1 MEVKTMYRTMKVPF
15 SASTV
20 TIQKL
25 FDIRRL
31 CAVVWNDCVQIAR
44 YYYRLGGGWI
54 TKSDLQKEVKGLY
67 PLHSQT
73 IQAVAHKFLQA
84 REGAQKARK
93 AGFNVRYPW
102 KHKFVCNPKWV
113 GQSFTLQGK
122 KIILSLGIWNG
133 KRQPKVTLKL
143 PKVPPGNVKEVE
155 FVYDRKWLICL
166 SYETNTEEE
175 SQKQQGITAS
185 IDPGEIHTIASVTE
199 NGDSLVITG
208 RYLRSIHRLR
218 NKKLKELQKLM
229 SRCKKGSRQW
239 RKYNRAKKYVLSK
252 SDEQLKDA
260 LHKTTKQFVDWCLQH
275 DVTHVVIGDVEG
287 IQRHTKRKKSKK
299 VNQKLS
305 NWSFGKLY
313 ALLVYKLKAR
323 GITIEKV
330 AEHFT
335 SQTCPVCGNRKKV
348 SYRTYQCKCG
358 YKEHRDLHG
367 ARNILTKQLY
377 SKMIYYP
384 LHDPIYLRPTYLQ
397 PAISA

>member
-1 MEVKTMYRTMKVPF
+1 MYRTMKVPF
-15 SASTV
+15 SASST

-54 TKSDLQKEVKGLY
+54 TKSDLQKELKGLY

-73 IQAVAHKFLQA
+73 VQAVAHKFLQA

-102 KHKFVCNPKWV
+102 KHKFVFNSEWV
-113 GQSFTLQGK
+113 GESFTLQGK
-122 KIILSLGIWNG
+122 RITLSLGIWNG
-133 KRQPKVTLKL
+133 KRQPKIILKL

-155 FVYDRKWLICL
+155 LVYNRKWLICL
-166 SYETNTEEE
+166 SYEAHTEEE
-175 SQKQQGITAS
+175 PPKQQGLSAS
-185 IDPGEIHTIASVTE
+185 IDPGEIHTISSVTE

-252 SDEQLKDA
+252 SDEQVKDA

-275 DVTHVVIGDVEG
+275 DVNHVVIGDVEG
-287 IQRHTKRKKSKK
+287 VQRNTKKKRSKNT
-299 VNQKLS
+299 NQKLS

-313 ALLVYKLKAR
+313 TFLVYKLKAR

-330 AEHFT
+330 DEHFT

-348 SYRTYQCKCG
+348 SYRTYQCQCG

-377 SKMIYYP
+377 GKMIDYP
-384 LHDPIYLRPTYLQ
+384 LHDPIYVRPTYLQ
-397 PAISA
+397 PASSA

>member
-1 MEVKTMYRTMKVPF
+1 MYRTMKVPF
-15 SASTV
+15 SASV
-20 TIQKL
+20 AVIQKL
-25 FDIRRL
+25 FEIRRL
-31 CAVVWNDCVQIAR
+31 CAVVWNDCAQIAR

-54 TKSDLQKEVKGLY
+54 TKSDLQKELKGLY
-67 PLHSQT
+67 CLHSQT

-93 AGFNVRYPW
+93 AGFNVRYLW
-102 KHKFVCNPKWV
+102 KHKFVFNPKWV

-122 KIILSLGIWNG
+122 KITLSLGIWNG
-133 KRQPKVTLKL
+133 KRQPKLTLKL

-155 FVYDRKWLICL
+155 LVYDRKWLICL
-166 SYETNTEEE
+166 SYETNIQEEPP
-175 SQKQQGITAS
+175 KQGITAS

-218 NKKLKELQKLM
+218 NKKVKELQKLM

-252 SDEQLKDA
+252 SEEQLKDA

-275 DVTHVVIGDVEG
+275 DVNHIVIGDVEG
-287 IQRHTKRKKSKK
+287 VQRNTKKKKNKK
-299 VNQKLS
+299 TNQKLS

-313 ALLVYKLKAR
+313 VLLVYKLKAR

-330 AEHFT
+330 DEHFT

-348 SYRTYQCKCG
+348 SHRTYQCPCG

-377 SKMIYYP
+377 GKMIDYP
-384 LHDPIYLRPTYLQ
+384 LHDPLYIRPTYLR
-397 PAISA
+397 PAVSA

>member
-1 MEVKTMYRTMKVPF
+1 
-15 SASTV
+15 
-20 TIQKL
+20 
-25 FDIRRL
+25 
-31 CAVVWNDCVQIAR
+31 NDCVQIAR

-93 AGFNVRYPW
+93 AGANVRYPW
-102 KHKFVCNPKWV
+102 KHKFVFNPKWV
-113 GQSFTLQGK
+113 GESFTLEGK
-122 KIILSLGIWNG
+122 KITLSLGIWNG
-133 KRQPKVTLKL
+133 KRQPRLTLKL

-155 FVYDRKWLICL
+155 IVFDRKWLICL
-166 SYETNTEEE
+166 SYETHTEEE
-175 SQKQQGITAS
+175 PPKQQGRSAS

-239 RKYNRAKKYVLSK
+239 RTYNRAKKYVLSK

-260 LHKTTKQFVDWCLQH
+260 LHQTTKQFVDWCLQH
-275 DVTHVVIGDVEG
+275 DVNHVVIGDVEG
-287 IQRHTKRKKSKK
+287 VQRNTKKKRSKK
-299 VNQKLS
+299 MNQKLS

-330 AEHFT
+330 DEHFT
-335 SQTCPVCGNRKKV
+335 SQTCPVCGNRKKR
-348 SYRTYQCKCG
+348 SHRMYHCPCG

-367 ARNILTKQLY
+367 ARNILTKHLY
-377 SKMIYYP
+377 GKMIYYP
-384 LHDPIYLRPTYLQ
+384 
-397 PAISA
+397 